1 MKRLFLLLFLFSLP
15 FVLFGQIS
23 FEKGYYIDN
32 EGNRVECSIKNVEWA
47 SNPIE
52 FFYKLENGGEVQKA
66 TVKDVREF
74 QVYGYPKY
82 SSATVQID
90 RSTNNFD
97 SFDWNREPVW
107 TKERLFLKVVTE
119 GQANL
124 YIYKENN
131 FIRYFFSIKGGEP
144 QQLVYKIY
152 NSDNYHRKENNLFR
166 QQLWMNLPLDES
178 KKQIVER
185 TKYDWDSLVEY
196 FKLYNAQFAAV
207 MGEVPA
213 SNNGD
218 PLNESLYSREKR
230 YFIKIKPAYTHTQL
244 SLDGPAISDGVTM
257 TQKAGFSIGLEFEY
271 ILPFNKNKWALFLE
285 PSLHHFKD
293 SAQKYNV
300 VLKTD
305 FYRVE
310 VPFGIRHY
318 MFINKNLKF
327 FADLFYNI
335 SLNGTDAEIEAVN
348 LVKYD
353 LYASNALGAGVGVA
367 YKNFSIEARTLIKNV
382 IPPRCDFQRISVV
395 LGYNIYKR

>member
-107 TKERLFLKVVTE
+107 TKETLFLKILTE
-119 GQANL
+119 GQATL
-124 YIYKENN
+124 YVYKENN
-131 FIRYFFSIKGGEP
+131 FIRFFYSLKDREP
-144 QQLVYKIY
+144 QQLVYKIFNFD
-152 NSDNYHRKENNLFR
+152 NSHRKENNMFR

-178 KKQIVER
+178 HKTLVER
-185 TKYDWDSLVEY
+185 VKYEWNSLVEY
-196 FKLYNAQFAAV
+196 FSLFNNKFAYNMA
-207 MGEVPA
+207 E
-213 SNNGD
+213 NGLERAD
-218 PLNESLYSREKR
+218 LSTQINRREGAK
-230 YFIKIKPAYTHTQL
+230 YFFKIKPAYTNTKL
-244 SLDGPAISDGVTM
+244 SLDGPAISDGVTL
-257 TQKAGFSIGLEFEY
+257 TQKGGLSIGLEFEY
-271 ILPFNKNKWALFLE
+271 ILPFNKNKWGLFIE
-285 PSLHHFKD
+285 PALHHFKD
-293 SAQKYNV
+293 SAQKNNIT
-300 VLKTD
+300 LKAD

-310 VPFGIRHY
+310 MPFGIRHY
-318 MFINKNLKF
+318 MFMNNSFKF
-327 FADLFYNI
+327 FADLFYTINL
-335 SLNGTDAEIEAVN
+335 SGTDAEIEAVN

-395 LGYNIYKR
+395 LGYNIFKR